1 MTFVPCL
8 AVARW
13 ARTRFPRTPGHVR
26 LTSNLFAFSSAPP
39 PPPFLHSHTGDVS
52 LYQNQLTGVIPD
64 WTPINSLSYL
74 DFGHNLLTGNLTESL
89 IDHRQLRRV
98 YLNNNQ
104 LTGTIPSVYPA
115 LGSLKLTEL
124 HLDHNQLTGQ
134 VPEDWTNGHP
144 YQKFLLALRLEENHF
159 SGQLSSKLCDQDV
172 RRGKAEMVEL
182 RADCDICSCS
192 LCKDHCTEAQS
203 GLGDA
208 PNGAHHAE
216 KEVDKRSEKEK
227 EGKGFLG

>member
-13 ARTRFPRTPGHVR
+13 ERTRFSRTPGHVR
-26 LTSNLFAFSSAPP
+26 LTSNLFAFSFAPP
-39 PPPFLHSHTGDVS
+39 PLHSHTGDVS

-192 LCKDHCTEAQS
+192 LCKDHCTEVQS